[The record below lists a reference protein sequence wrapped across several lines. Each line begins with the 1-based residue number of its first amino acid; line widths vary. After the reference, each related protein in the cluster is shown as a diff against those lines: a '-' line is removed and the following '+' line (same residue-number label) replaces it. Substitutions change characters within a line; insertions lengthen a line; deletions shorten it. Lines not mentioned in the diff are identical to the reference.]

1 MLLGLDLKHAE
12 KDLSLGNKTHRI
24 GNLFLLI
31 QSPNL
36 KEKLVPRPDQ
46 GTPKSCAIVAPTP
59 LSANVLRIPEEFPN
73 KI

>member
-12 KDLSLGNKTHRI
+12 KDLSLGNKTRWI

-31 QSPNL
+31 QSPNM

-46 GTPKSCAIVAPTP
+46 GTPKSCLIVAPI
-59 LSANVLRIPEEFPN
+59 SANVLRIPKEFPD